1 MCKSAPNQTYGH
13 LICHPAEPHAKGLQ
27 TVWAAIKH
35 GAIKGRQRWWG
46 WTESNPLLI
55 TDDKW
60 VLPED
65 LNEGEFIG
73 GFIPS
78 HCKDAWDK
86 WGAGQLS
93 DATHSGGAVKKK
105 KKIYWNFLFFSF
117 FNWHAHGAVCTCA
130 TAYNGLIIVLRHDG
144 TAAEEEKKNIAL
156 CVQWTRKYTEK
167 IH

>member
-13 LICHPAEPHAKGLQ
+13 LICHPAELHAKGVQ
-27 TVWAAIKH
+27 MVWAAIKH

-93 DATHSGGAVKKK
+93 EMSLWVIRCHSFRRGVKT
-105 KKIYWNFLFFSF
+105 IYWIFLFSF
-117 FNWHAHGAVCTCA
+117 LTDMHTKPCVYMFNCIEWLNNCIRAWHYCC
-130 TAYNGLIIVLRHDG
+130 
-144 TAAEEEKKNIAL
+144 
-156 CVQWTRKYTEK
+156 
-167 IH
+167 

>member
-13 LICHPAEPHAKGLQ
+13 LICHPVELHAKGLQ
-27 TVWAAIKH
+27 MVWAAIKH

-65 LNEGEFIG
+65 INEEEFIG

-93 DATHSGGAVKKK
+93 EMSLWIIGCHSFRRGVKKK
-105 KKIYWNFLFFSF
+105 SNRFFFFL
-117 FNWHAHGAVCTCA
+117 NLHAHLAVCVHVQLHTMPYSS
-130 TAYNGLIIVLRHDG
+130 TAMHWGMAVQLLKKKRII
-144 TAAEEEKKNIAL
+144 
-156 CVQWTRKYTEK
+156 
-167 IH
+167 